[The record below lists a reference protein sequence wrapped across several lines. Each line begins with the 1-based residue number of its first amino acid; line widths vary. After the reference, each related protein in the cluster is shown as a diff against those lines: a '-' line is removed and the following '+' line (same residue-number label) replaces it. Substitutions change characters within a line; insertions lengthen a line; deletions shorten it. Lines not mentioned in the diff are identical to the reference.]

1 MNDSATTPGPAD
13 ASLGTDASGDPSAT
27 SEGAGRRI
35 RWPLIGL
42 IAGGTLLLILIGGVG
57 VRALVAALPPGIGS
71 TAVGDL
77 RPGSCLKEADAGLPT
92 YTVVPCFFDHGQQ
105 FIAPVDLS
113 VSGNVFTQFSVMTT
127 YTQAVCDR
135 FLEYGLFIAPEVASA
150 ANRSNYAMHAFYVPS
165 EAEFKSGTV
174 MAGCSI
180 SRADGT
186 ASSSDLFKAAP

>member
-1 MNDSATTPGPAD
+1 MNDSATTTGPTD
-13 ASLGTDASGDPSAT
+13 ASLGTDASGDASAVSVGT
-27 SEGAGRRI
+27 ARRI

-42 IAGGTLLLILIGGVG
+42 IAGGSLLVILIGGVG
-57 VRALVAALPPGIGS
+57 LRALVAALPPGLGS

-77 RPGSCLKEADAGLPT
+77 QPGSCLKEADAGLAS

-105 FIAPVDLS
+105 FISPVDLS

-135 FLEYGLFIAPEVASA
+135 FLEYGLFIVPEAASA
-150 ANRSNYAMHAFYVPS
+150 GNRSNYAMHAFHVPS
-165 EAEFKSGTV
+165 EAEFNAGTV

-186 ASSSDLFKAAP
+186 PSSSDLFLAAP